1 MNSKVRNTL
10 LVVVAV
16 IISLG
21 IFGCDFLTPN
31 IIEES
36 TQPFAAF
43 TVSTQRLRAHWEEL
57 IVDGSPSRSSVEG
70 VSIKQYKW
78 DFGDDSEVFITSFS
92 TAEHEY
98 PSGAEEYRVI
108 LVVVDSNG
116 TSSDPVYIDITVNGA
131 PNVVIEKTIYDTPP
145 EGEIVY
151 VMGNDGIEPMT
162 KGIEPVL
169 DDTSQYILLTSFG
182 SKDDGEISS
191 YHWRYTDR
199 NWNDHDLSSKSYIWI
214 KAPKYRDDIYR
225 IVLWICD
232 TEGLCGFDLMWI

>member
-182 SKDDGEISS
+182 SEDDGKIGS
-191 YHWRYTDR
+191 YHW
-199 NWNDHDLSSKSYIWI
+199 NWSDHDLSNKDYIWI
-214 KAPKYRDDIYR
+214 KAPKYRNDIYR

-232 TEGLCGFDLMWI
+232 TEGLCGYDTIWI